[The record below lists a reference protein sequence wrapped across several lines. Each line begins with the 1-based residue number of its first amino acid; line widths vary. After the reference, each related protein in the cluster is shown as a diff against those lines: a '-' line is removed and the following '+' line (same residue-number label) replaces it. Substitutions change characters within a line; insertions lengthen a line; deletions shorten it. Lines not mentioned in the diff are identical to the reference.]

1 MDSASGSQPESQSGL
16 AHGRARWALAGL
28 ARTGREIVG
37 RALEALYPAACPSCH
52 APVARNGFLCAPC
65 WAATPFI
72 ERPFCER
79 SGVPFAQDLGAGLL
93 SPEVIADP
101 PVWRRARAATRYEDG
116 PARRLVHRLK
126 YGDRTE
132 LAGPMGRWMARAG
145 AELLADAEVLAPVPL
160 HRGRLFARR
169 FNQAAALAEAVA
181 RASGVPCDPLI
192 LERVKATAPQVGLT
206 RAQRADNLQGAF
218 RTPPERRQAVAG
230 RRVLLIDDV
239 MTSGATANAC
249 ARALLRAGA
258 EQVDA
263 LVFARVVTT
272 P

>member
-1 MDSASGSQPESQSGL
+1 MSDASASPL
-16 AHGRARWALAGL
+16 GR
-28 ARTGREIVG
+28 TREPFTRRVRAAAA
-37 RALEALYPAACPSCH
+37 RALDVLYPAACPACF

-65 WAATPFI
+65 WASTPFI

-79 SGVPFAQDLGAGLL
+79 SGAPFAQDLGDGLF

-101 PVWRRARAATRYEDG
+101 PVWSRARAVARYEDG

-126 YGDRTE
+126 YGDRIE
-132 LAGPMGRWMARAG
+132 LAGPMGAWMARAG
-145 AELLADAEVLAPVPL
+145 AELLADADLLVPVPL

-169 FNQAAALAEAVA
+169 FNQAAELAAAVS
-181 RASGVPCDPLI
+181 RACGAPANPLA
-192 LERVKATAPQVGLT
+192 LERVKATTPQVGLT
-206 RAQRADNLQGAF
+206 RAQRAENLQGAF
-218 RTPPERRQAVAG
+218 RTPPERRQDVAG
-230 RRVLLIDDV
+230 RRVVLVDDV

-258 EQVDA
+258 ERVDA